1 MITYVFNVGQQN
13 RKGIVPRQVSV
24 LVELKGELDATTASL
39 PCPNHKLNSRA
50 TIRLS
55 NFRYGCKWEIVESCC
70 PEFGRAIES
79 AASLY
84 QDEPELSEG
93 S

>member
-1 MITYVFNVGQQN
+1 MITYIFDVGERN
-13 RKGIVPRQVSV
+13 RKGDVTRQVSV

-39 PCPNHKLNSRA
+39 PCPNHTLNSRA

-55 NFRYGCKWEIVESCC
+55 NFRYGCKWEIVDSCC
-70 PEFGRAIES
+70 TEFGRAIES
-79 AASLY
+79 AASVY
-84 QDEPELSEG
+84 AGEPGPGEG